1 MKKIVKQILAMALAL
16 AIAFTFAPVEAQA
29 AGVKLTK
36 KNSGKVSCVYYKGA
50 KAKKASFSMTAT
62 NGGPY
67 YNRYTG
73 AQYNKYTVSVKLK
86 RSNLSKNDIIRTVQE
101 SRKKGGNISDY
112 VMIVT
117 DAQGNAVNDCI
128 IDGYT
133 DYANSSSSKT
143 LKARSGYT
151 TYYIWNWRTTTAY
164 TYDIYVPYDKAGVY
178 VGFAGLRN
186 GQLKKSKVDA
196 LSNGEISY
204 YKAGFGKNKKG
215 FAIAGCIQ

>member
-50 KAKKASFSMTAT
+50 KAKKASYSMTAVN
-62 NGGPY
+62 NGVIQDY
-67 YNRYTG
+67 RTG
-73 AQYNKYTVSVKLK
+73 AYYNKYTVSVKLK
-86 RSNLSKNDIIRTVQE
+86 RSNLSKNDIVRTVKE

-112 VMIVT
+112 VLIVT
-117 DAQGNAVNDCI
+117 DAQGNALNDVA
-128 IDGYT
+128 IDGYM
-133 DYANSSSSKT
+133 DYANSSSSRT

-151 TYYIWNWRTTTAY
+151 TYYIWGWRKTTTY
-164 TYDIYVPYDKAGVY
+164 TYTVYVPYEKAGVY
-178 VGFAGLRN
+178 IGFAGLRN
-186 GQLKKSKVDA
+186 GQIKKSKVDA
-196 LSNGEISY
+196 FTDGEINY
-204 YKAGFGKNKKG
+204 YQAGFGKNKKG